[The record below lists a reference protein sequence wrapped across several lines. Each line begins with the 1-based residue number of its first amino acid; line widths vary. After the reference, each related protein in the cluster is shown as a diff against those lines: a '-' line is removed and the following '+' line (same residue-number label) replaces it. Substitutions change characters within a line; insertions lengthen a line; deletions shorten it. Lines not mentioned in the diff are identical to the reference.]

1 MASGIE
7 TPIATTIGIAPVKS
21 HQLEEGDFF
30 DSVRDRELLGDE
42 TFILRGSRK
51 LRSYPLPP
59 GPLASTGVVPELRV
73 GYPRAKETDWS
84 KEALGIRETVDC

>member
-1 MASGIE
+1 
-7 TPIATTIGIAPVKS
+7 
-21 HQLEEGDFF
+21 
-30 DSVRDRELLGDE
+30 LGDE

-84 KEALGIRETVDC
+84 KEALGNKRNRGLLIANRQRGIAAANAWKCPLAEAL